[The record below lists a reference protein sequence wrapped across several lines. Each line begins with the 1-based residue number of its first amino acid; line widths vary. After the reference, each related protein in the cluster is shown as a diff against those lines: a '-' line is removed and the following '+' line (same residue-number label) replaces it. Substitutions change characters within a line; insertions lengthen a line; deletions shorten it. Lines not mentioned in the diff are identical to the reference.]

1 MNLLSMRLSTGIVA
15 ITAGSPLP
23 AACLPR
29 LFRLCRTRA
38 KLVRLYANHCYMRII
53 TVALVLSALG
63 TIASISAPGQPTA
76 AAKTASQICRPL
88 GWERVAA
95 RWGTQYIVR
104 NDDFL
109 GTDECLST
117 TGKPDFIVTR
127 TGTPDH
133 GGVIA
138 FPDIF
143 RGCWFNICS
152 AHSGLPARVITL
164 ANPRVTWYT
173 AGDPAGVWNRALD
186 LWFDRAPI
194 TTGHPTGAELMIWL
208 GTRGYASWSRFP
220 IMTIDGTQW
229 YEDHWKTRP
238 AKGSGWP
245 LIIFRRVHPAG
256 HVRQLPLQPFVHAA
270 ENLRVLKSSFYLLEV
285 AGGDEISRGGRG
297 LATTW
302 FRFLA

>member
-1 MNLLSMRLSTGIVA
+1 MNLLGMRLFTGIVA
-15 ITAGSPLP
+15 ITAAGSTLS
-23 AACLPR
+23 AAYLPR

-38 KLVRLYANHCYMRII
+38 KLVRYMRII
-53 TVALVLSALG
+53 TAALVLSALG
-63 TIASISAPGQPTA
+63 AIASVSVPAQATA
-76 AAKTASQICRPL
+76 AAKTTSQICRPL
-88 GWERVAA
+88 GWERVAT
-95 RWGTQYIVR
+95 RWGAQYIVR

-117 TGKPDFIVTR
+117 TGRPDFTVTR

-133 GGVIA
+133 RGVIA

-152 AHSGLPARVITL
+152 ANSGLPARVIKL

-173 AGDPAGVWNRALD
+173 AGDPVGVWNRALD
-186 LWFDRAPI
+186 LWFDSAPI

-229 YEDHWKTRP
+229 YEDHWQTRP
-238 AKGSGWP
+238 PKGSGWP
-245 LIIFRRVHPAG
+245 LIIFRRVHPVG
-256 HVRQLPLQPFVHAA
+256 HVRQLPLLPFVHAA
-270 ENLRVLKSSFYLLEV
+270 ENLRVLKSSFYLLDV